1 MPHRDDFE
9 LLDLSPYFNQ
19 DAISY
24 DEDRTDGDF
33 AGTRRTYPAE
43 DLPSSNSIMKCDN
56 VLFRFPDKRDG
67 AKNIIAL
74 EGQRIQVPRLPY
86 ESLHLLGV
94 SAGTS
99 LEDTVR
105 FLFADGVGE
114 EAFLG
119 LSAWRRG
126 HDLKYGERVA
136 IQCTGFHYP
145 SRHVYTDKLDL
156 IYGIWMQ
163 TVPVRSCKPLIA
175 IELPDNSNM
184 HVFAMTLQRRR
195 TDATPAEFETG
206 KP

>member
-1 MPHRDDFE
+1 MTGRDVFE
-9 LLDLSPYFNQ
+9 LLDLSTYFNQ
-19 DAISY
+19 DGISS

-33 AGTRRTYPAE
+33 AGTGRTYPAE
-43 DLPSSNSIMKCDN
+43 DLPSSNSILRCDN

-67 AKNIIAL
+67 AKNNIAL
-74 EGQRIQVPRLPY
+74 EGQRIPVPMHPY

-105 FLFADGVGE
+105 FFFADGVSE

-119 LSAWRRG
+119 LSSSRRG

-163 TVPVRSCKPLIA
+163 TVPVRSYKPLLTIQ
-175 IELPDNSNM
+175 LPDNPGM
-184 HVFAMTLQRRR
+184 HVFALTLQRRYAGGSLIAHH
-195 TDATPAEFETG
+195 TDKT
-206 KP
+206 

>member
-19 DAISY
+19 DGISY
-24 DEDRTDGDF
+24 DEDRSDGDF

-43 DLPSSNSIMKCDN
+43 DLPSSNSIMKCEN

-74 EGQRIQVPRLPY
+74 EGQRIQVPRAPY

-105 FLFADGVGE
+105 FLFTDGVGE

-126 HDLKYGERVA
+126 HDLMYGERVA
-136 IQCTGFHYP
+136 IRCTGFHLP
-145 SRHVYTDKLDL
+145 SRHVYTDRLDL

-163 TVPVRSCKPLIA
+163 TVPVRSCKPLIT
-175 IELPDNSNM
+175 IELPYNPGM
-184 HVFAMTLQRRR
+184 HIFSMTLRRR
-195 TDATPAEFETG
+195 ATRICDEDE
-206 KP
+206 

>member
-1 MPHRDDFE
+1 MSDYDDFE
-9 LLDLSPYFNQ
+9 LLDLSRYFDQ
-19 DAISY
+19 DGISF

-33 AGTRRTYPAE
+33 AGTGRTYPAE
-43 DLPSSNSIMKCDN
+43 DLPPSNSIIKCGD

-67 AKNIIAL
+67 AMNNIAL
-74 EGQRIQVPRLPY
+74 EGQRIPVPRFPY
-86 ESLHLLGV
+86 LGLHLLGV

-99 LEDTVR
+99 LEDTIR
-105 FLFADGVGE
+105 FLSVDGVSE

-119 LSAWRRG
+119 LSSWRRG
-126 HDLKYGERVA
+126 HDLKYGEHVA

-163 TVPVRSCKPLIA
+163 TVPVRSCRPLTA

-184 HVFAMTLQRRR
+184 HVFAMTLQRRC
-195 TDATPAEFETG
+195 TVGTLAEYETG

>member
-1 MPHRDDFE
+1 MPNRDDFE

-19 DAISY
+19 DGISY
-24 DEDRTDGDF
+24 DEDRTDGDL
-33 AGTRRTYPAE
+33 AGTGRTYPAE
-43 DLPSSNSIMKCDN
+43 ELPSSNSIMKCDN

-67 AKNIIAL
+67 ARNIIAL
-74 EGQRIQVPRLPY
+74 EGQRIPVPGLPY

-94 SAGTS
+94 SADAS

-105 FLFADGVGE
+105 FLFADGVSE

-119 LSAWRRG
+119 LSSYRLG
-126 HDLKYGERVA
+126 NELKYGEGVA

-163 TVPVRSCKPLIA
+163 TVPVRSCKPLIT
-175 IELPDNSNM
+175 IELPYNPGM
-184 HVFAMTLQRRR
+184 HIFSMTLRRR
-195 TDATPAEFETG
+195 ATNNSGAG
-206 KP
+206 V